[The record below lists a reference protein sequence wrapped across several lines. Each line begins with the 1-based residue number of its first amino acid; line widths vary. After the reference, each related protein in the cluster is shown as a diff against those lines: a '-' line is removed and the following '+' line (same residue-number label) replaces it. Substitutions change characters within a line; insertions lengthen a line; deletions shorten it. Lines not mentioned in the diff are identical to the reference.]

1 MHDIKLSEILRALV
15 FNCTEMKTTTKRTSV
30 SQVGECETKWI
41 ERGRA
46 TEAFMLRLRKKKIV
60 LSNIVFFARHP
71 VMCHIWQ
78 KAVPFSIHQLR

>member
-46 TEAFMLRLRKKKIV
+46 TEAFMLRLRKKK
-60 LSNIVFFARHP
+60 LSSQILCSLPDIPSCVIFGKRQCPSA
-71 VMCHIWQ
+71 
-78 KAVPFSIHQLR
+78 SIS